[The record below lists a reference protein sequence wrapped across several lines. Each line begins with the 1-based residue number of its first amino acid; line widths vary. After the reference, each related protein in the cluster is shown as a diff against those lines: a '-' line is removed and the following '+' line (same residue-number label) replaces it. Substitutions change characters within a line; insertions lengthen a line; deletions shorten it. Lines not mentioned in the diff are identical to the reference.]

1 MKLYNNVNTMT
12 DTHSSTKGLPING
25 SMDKMKKLLSPG
37 TRKKVFSN
45 VNRTFGVHLD
55 DLLAREGN
63 KYKVPFAVMKICETI
78 AEKGLDQEGI
88 FRVSGSSKI
97 IEKLRGEFDQR
108 GDANLEEDGDIA
120 AVAGVLKLFLR
131 ELPIPLVPENRTQ
144 QFVCIQDAYQ
154 NDIKACLYQL
164 KQCLHDNLPKEHYNL
179 LKYLSGFL
187 ITVAK
192 HEKQNKMTAMSLAIV
207 FGPNIFRCAQG
218 IDGLRDQGA
227 INQVVYKFIAHYNS
241 LFRDENEDPPELHWL
256 RKNQKTPPPPR
267 PPPPKVYIEDKP
279 VPSPRK
285 IRHENYDSVHYQD
298 GEDIEH
304 NDHSET
310 SSSLTVG
317 RGNIHSPMFSD
328 DEITGR
334 AASPFILDSDG
345 GYSIIESPVPSARTS
360 KVVQHAITKA
370 ITNNLFGD
378 EDDTEAEDEHHKD
391 NSHEEALKV
400 EHLDDGLIET
410 VEPVPIMDRI
420 KAFQKDPEKMEV
432 DQVVKPLKARPVS
445 KAFDLFE
452 SRGIMIGQAPT
463 NIADIQGGSTEGKEA
478 SEQRVEEFICDDDSE
493 QDPFEVVRRN
503 STEPLPSFK
512 RTSGPLNRRS
522 PSRRK
527 SRGSTGDEEEETP
540 SEDIPVPVKHNKMS
554 EDLDLIM
561 ETPPNNNQENEADG
575 DMNHN
580 HPKPRVA
587 FLELTNN
594 REEIEKRGS
603 PDMSPSRSP
612 SNSRKPF
619 IPPLDLSTL
628 HQHVDSTDPI
638 LATKGHSV
646 SYLRAKNQVNGDDV
660 MVSPRSHKLKKN
672 KTSWTEFEYDEEG
685 PLSPSACL
693 PNSLH
698 NNTDFPPSPP
708 VDQDLYRKHSTGSI
722 DDDFSVKHKQI
733 IKKIQAIKKKLKHF
747 EESFEQEQG
756 FKPSH
761 ADKVSRVEVKK
772 WLADLTKAKKDLRK
786 LKEEAEMG
794 SRSRH
799 GSGASSSG
807 ERMDPPDLPPSMEQ
821 TLILILRKLKEKRRE
836 NQRPEDIEL
845 MNRDQVQEEK
855 LAVQK
860 ALLHFESIHG
870 RPKSKEDKDLMRPL
884 YDRYRQIKRLI
895 TKPMS
900 PREKMELQTVPEDGP
915 IDLIDPVGSKF
926 VSRNPIILPRV
937 DMEEEEQIDDI
948 LGTMDFAVTRD
959 FSVLRDNGKTNVLD
973 HKNGRS
979 PKVKRK
985 LNIDEESEETTE
997 ANLHEMNLS
1006 QLQDELFNSKSDKK
1020 RLRRLLRNFEEDF
1033 ILRTG
1038 RKVQRDDR
1046 EPLQTEYHEYKQI
1059 KAKLKLL
1066 DALISK
1072 YQPSSDL

>member
-1 MKLYNNVNTMT
+1 MT
-12 DTHSSTKGLPING
+12 DIPSSTKGLPING

-45 VNRTFGVHLD
+45 VNRIFGVHLD

-97 IEKLRGEFDQR
+97 IEKLRGEFDIR

-120 AVAGVLKLFLR
+120 AVAGLLKLFLR
-131 ELPIPLVPENRTQ
+131 ELPVPLVPENRTQ

-164 KQCLHDNLPKEHYNL
+164 KQCLHDNLSKEHYNL

-187 ITVAK
+187 VTVAK

-298 GEDIEH
+298 GDDIEH

-360 KVVQHAITKA
+360 KVVEHAITKA

-391 NSHEEALKV
+391 HSHEEAIKL
-400 EHLDDGLIET
+400 EHLDDGTIET
-410 VEPVPIMDRI
+410 LESVPILDRI

-432 DQVVKPLKARPVS
+432 DPVVKPLKARPVS

-452 SRGIMIGQAPT
+452 SRGIMIAQAPT
-463 NIADIQGGSTEGKEA
+463 NITDIQNRNTEEKQSTE
-478 SEQRVEEFICDDDSE
+478 QRISEFICDDDGE

-522 PSRRK
+522 PSRK
-527 SRGSTGDEEEETP
+527 SRGSSGGEEEETP
-540 SEDIPVPVKHNKMS
+540 SDNVPVPVKHNKMS
-554 EDLDLIM
+554 EDLDLVM
-561 ETPPNNNQENEADG
+561 EAPSNNNQENEDDG

-628 HQHVDSTDPI
+628 HEHVDSTDPI

-660 MVSPRSHKLKKN
+660 MVSPRTHKLKKN

-693 PNSLH
+693 PNSVH

-708 VDQDLYRKHSTGSI
+708 VDQDQYRKHRFVACGNPCMGFHILKVYFNSTNVIPFIFTVQESI

-733 IKKIQAIKKKLKHF
+733 IKKIQAIKKKIKHF

-756 FKPSH
+756 FKI
-761 ADKVSRVEVKK
+761 KKKKK

-937 DMEEEEQIDDI
+937 DMEEDEQNDDI
-948 LGTMDFAVTRD
+948 LGTMEFAVTRD
-959 FSVLRDNGKTNVLD
+959 FSVLRDNGRTNVLD
-973 HKNGRS
+973 HKNGHS

-997 ANLHEMNLS
+997 ASLHEMNL
-1006 QLQDELFNSKSDKK
+1006 
-1020 RLRRLLRNFEEDF
+1020 
-1033 ILRTG
+1033 
-1038 RKVQRDDR
+1038 KVQRDDR
-1046 EPLQTEYHEYKQI
+1046 EPLQSEYHEYKQI

>member
-1 MKLYNNVNTMT
+1 MYMYVKLYNNVNTMT
-12 DTHSSTKGLPING
+12 DIPSSTKGLPING

-97 IEKLRGEFDQR
+97 IEKLRGEFDIR

-120 AVAGVLKLFLR
+120 AVAGLLKLFLR
-131 ELPIPLVPENRTQ
+131 ELPVPLVPENRTQ

-187 ITVAK
+187 VTVAK

-218 IDGLRDQGA
+218 IGGLRDQGA
-227 INQVVYKFIAHYNS
+227 INQVVYKFVAHYNS
-241 LFRDENEDPPELHWL
+241 LFRDENEDPPELHW
-256 RKNQKTPPPPR
+256 
-267 PPPPKVYIEDKP
+267 
-279 VPSPRK
+279 

-298 GEDIEH
+298 GDDIEH

-360 KVVQHAITKA
+360 KVVEHAITKA

-378 EDDTEAEDEHHKD
+378 EDDTEAEDEHQKD
-391 NSHEEALKV
+391 HSHEEAIKL
-400 EHLDDGLIET
+400 EHLDDGTIET
-410 VEPVPIMDRI
+410 VEPVPILDRI

-432 DQVVKPLKARPVS
+432 DPVVKPLKARPVS

-452 SRGIMIGQAPT
+452 SRGIMIAQAPT
-463 NIADIQGGSTEGKEA
+463 DITDIQTRNTQEKESA
-478 SEQRVEEFICDDDSE
+478 EQRISEFVCDDDDDDE

-522 PSRRK
+522 PSRK
-527 SRGSTGDEEEETP
+527 SRGSSGGEEEETP
-540 SEDIPVPVKHNKMS
+540 SDDVPVPVKHNKMS

-561 ETPPNNNQENEADG
+561 EAPSNNNQENEDDG

-628 HQHVDSTDPI
+628 HEHVDSTDPI

-660 MVSPRSHKLKKN
+660 MVSPRTHKLKKH

-693 PNSLH
+693 PNSVH

-708 VDQDLYRKHSTGSI
+708 VDQDQYRKHSTGSI

-733 IKKIQAIKKKLKHF
+733 IKKIQAIKKKIKHF

-761 ADKVSRVEVKK
+761 ADKISRVEVKK

-937 DMEEEEQIDDI
+937 DMEEDEQNDDI
-948 LGTMDFAVTRD
+948 LGTMEFAVTRD
-959 FSVLRDNGKTNVLD
+959 FSVLRDNGRTNVLD
-973 HKNGRS
+973 HKNGHS

-1006 QLQDELFNSKSDKK
+1006 QLQDELLHSRSEKK

-1046 EPLQTEYHEYKQI
+1046 EPLQSEYHEYKQI

>member
-1 MKLYNNVNTMT
+1 MT
-12 DTHSSTKGLPING
+12 DVTNSTKGLTTNG
-25 SMDKMKKLLSPG
+25 SMDRMKKLLSPG

-63 KYKVPFAVMKICETI
+63 KYKVPFVVMKICETI

-88 FRVSGSSKI
+88 FRVSGSSRI
-97 IEKLRGEFDQR
+97 IDKLKLDFDLH
-108 GDANLEEDGDIA
+108 GDANLLEDGDIA
-120 AVAGVLKLFLR
+120 AVAGLLKLFLR
-131 ELPIPLVPENRTQ
+131 ELPVSLVPENRTK
-144 QFVCIQDAYQ
+144 QFVCVQDAYQ
-154 NDIKACLYQL
+154 NDMKACVYQL
-164 KQCLHDNLPKEHYNL
+164 KQCLQDLHKEHYNL

-187 ITVAK
+187 VMVTK
-192 HEKQNKMTAMSLAIV
+192 HEKLNKMTAMSLAIV
-207 FGPNIFRCAQG
+207 FGPNIFRCGQG
-218 IDGLRDQGA
+218 IAGLRDQGA
-227 INQVVYKFIAHYNS
+227 INQVVYKFVCHYNN
-241 LFRDENEDPPELHWL
+241 LFRDENEDPPELQWH

-285 IRHENYDSVHYQD
+285 IRHENYDVGHYQD
-298 GEDIEH
+298 GEDFDH

-317 RGNIHSPMFSD
+317 KGNIHSPMFSD
-328 DEITGR
+328 DELTGR

-360 KVVQHAITKA
+360 KVVEHAITKA

-378 EDDTEAEDEHHKD
+378 EDDTEAEDDHHKD
-391 NSHEEALKV
+391 NSHE
-400 EHLDDGLIET
+400 DDSKNGNSKHRVNHEEEVL
-410 VEPVPIMDRI
+410 PVFNRI
-420 KAFQKDPEKMEV
+420 KVFENTETEKMEV
-432 DQVVKPLKARPVS
+432 DIIKPVKTKPLS
-445 KAFDLFE
+445 KAFDMFE
-452 SRGIMIGQAPT
+452 KKGIIIGQAPIT
-463 NIADIQGGSTEGKEA
+463 VDVDDLEESERKEIN
-478 SEQRVEEFICDDDSE
+478 EHRLEEYIEDDDDDDE
-493 QDPFEVVRRN
+493 GDRDVFEIVRRN
-503 STEPLPSFK
+503 SNETLSTFK
-512 RTSGPLNRRS
+512 RTAGPANRRS
-522 PSRRK
+522 PSRK
-527 SRGSTGDEEEETP
+527 SLGSFGEDQIIQDE
-540 SEDIPVPVKHNKMS
+540 IPVPSKHNKTS
-554 EDLDLIM
+554 ESAESIPM
-561 ETPPNNNQENEADG
+561 IEGVSNNNQENEDG
-575 DMNHN
+575 NLSHN

-594 REEIEKRGS
+594 REEIERRGS

-619 IPPLDLSTL
+619 IPLLDFSTL
-628 HQHVDSTDPI
+628 HEHVDSTDPI
-638 LATKGHSV
+638 LATKGQSV

-660 MVSPRSHKLKKN
+660 LVSPRTNKLKKN
-672 KTSWTEFEYDEEG
+672 KTSV
-685 PLSPSACL
+685 
-693 PNSLH
+693 H

-708 VDQDLYRKHSTGSI
+708 VDQDQYRKHSTGSV
-722 DDDFSVKHKQI
+722 DDEFSVKHKQI
-733 IKKIQAIKKKLKHF
+733 IKKIQAIKKKIKQF
-747 EESFEQEQG
+747 EENFEEEQG

-761 ADKVSRVEVKK
+761 VDKISKIEVRK

-807 ERMDPPDLPPSMEQ
+807 ERMDPPDLPPTMEQ
-821 TLILILRKLKEKRRE
+821 TLHLILRKLKEKRRE
-836 NQRPEDIEL
+836 HQRPEDIEL

-900 PREKMELQTVPEDGP
+900 PREKKELQTVPEDGP
-915 IDLIDPVGSKF
+915 IDLIDPSGPKF
-926 VSRNPIILPRV
+926 IFQTRNPIVMPRV
-937 DMEEEEQIDDI
+937 EMEDNDLNDDI
-948 LGTMDFAVTRD
+948 IGTMDFAVTRD
-959 FSVLRDNGKTNVLD
+959 FSILHDNARTNMLD
-973 HKNGRS
+973 RKSGHS

-985 LNIDEESEETTE
+985 LNISDETTE
-997 ANLHEMNLS
+997 TSDANLHEMDLS
-1006 QLQDELFNSKSDKK
+1006 QLQDELIHSKSEKK

-1033 ILRTG
+1033 LLRTG
-1038 RKVQRDDR
+1038 RKVLREDR
-1046 EPLQTEYHEYKQI
+1046 EPLSTEYQEYKQI

-1072 YQPSSDL
+1072 YQQSSDV